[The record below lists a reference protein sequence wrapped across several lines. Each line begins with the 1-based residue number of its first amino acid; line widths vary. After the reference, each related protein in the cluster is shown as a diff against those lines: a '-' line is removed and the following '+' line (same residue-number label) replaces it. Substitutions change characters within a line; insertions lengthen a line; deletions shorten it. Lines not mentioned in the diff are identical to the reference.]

1 MTTSL
6 DECVFYLRHLQR
18 RPSVEELSE
27 METKK
32 KKSLKSPAMLMDRTR
47 HGQHWLT
54 ALPTP
59 FTESLLDRNSLHL
72 GILHKLVRICRM
84 GHSCIYTQAKRTF
97 QIT

>member
-32 KKSLKSPAMLMDRTR
+32 KKIFEVPSHVNGPHQAR
-47 HGQHWLT
+47 T
-54 ALPTP
+54 ALAYSPTNP
-59 FTESLLDRNSLHL
+59 F
-72 GILHKLVRICRM
+72 
-84 GHSCIYTQAKRTF
+84 Y
-97 QIT
+97 